1 MIELIKTIGDHEYRV
16 KANEAM
22 AEQLVKTDSR
32 YRLASSNPEK
42 PEKPSKPE
50 KKDDPKDPGKE

>member
-1 MIELIKTIGDHEYRV
+1 MIELIKTIGGQEYRV

-32 YRLASSNPEK
+32 YRLASSK
-42 PEKPSKPE
+42 PEKPE